1 MNISHKKKWIYIAIS
16 KSGSSSMGA
25 LLKEH
30 ADENYMGSKKNRAL
44 GHHSTISQ
52 AKDYIEAKSLDF
64 NEYFTF
70 TLARNP
76 WSREFSRFNY
86 QKDLYH
92 KHVAKNTFTKLNE
105 KRQNQIKNCSI
116 KYPDFK
122 SYFLNLNKKNNKN
135 EKNNKFRGAKKYLT
149 INNEMK
155 VKYVAKLE
163 NLDESLCFLSEKIRI
178 DLKNFPYKNSREQE
192 RKELYEIY
200 DEEMIKA
207 SLKLFDW
214 EIKNLGYNF
223 DSCANIKC

>member
-16 KSGSSSMGA
+16 KSGSSSMGS

-30 ADENYMGSKKNRAL
+30 ADENFMGSKKNRAL

-64 NEYFTF
+64 NKYFTF

-76 WSREFSRFNY
+76 WSREFSRFNF
-86 QKDLYH
+86 QKDNYY
-92 KHVAKNTFTKLNE
+92 KHVAKKTFSKLNE
-105 KRQNQIKNCSI
+105 RRQNQLRNCAI

-122 SYFLNLNKKNNKN
+122 SYFLNIN
-135 EKNNKFRGAKKYLT
+135 ENNNKFRGAEKCLT

-155 VKYVAKLE
+155 VKYIAKLE
-163 NLDESLCFLSEKIRI
+163 NLDESLCFLSEKIQI
-178 DLKNFPYKNSREQE
+178 DLKNFPHKNSREKE
-192 RKELYEIY
+192 RKKLYEIY

-207 SLKLFDW
+207 SLKLFNW